1 MERKWGHKNG
11 VNREKPGR
19 SGVRK
24 VDAKQRAIL
33 EFSQLLLKDPSSKVF
48 LHRLLNN
55 KELVGKMV
63 FVLNRTML
71 ANTVLVSELGSSRIG
86 FQLELGARRQEE
98 VSLVNG
104 RLVRHVKRTR
114 RLCIN
119 DPLEAWEA
127 LENFEGRLYTQFCFS
142 GEVPKWYL
150 DVVEP
155 NPALPVEAEPAS
167 EGDETGDIF
176 REQLDIALWII
187 LLRQE
192 IDEALAK
199 KEPQRFYQAARVY
212 NQLMER
218 CLWEFE

>member
-33 EFSQLLLKDPSSKVF
+33 EFSQRLLKEPSSKMF
-48 LHRLLNN
+48 LQRLLNN
-55 KELVGKMV
+55 KELVDKMV
-63 FVLNRTML
+63 FVLDRKML
-71 ANTVLVSELGSSRIG
+71 ANTLLVSELGSSRIG

-114 RLCIN
+114 RLCLN
-119 DPLEAWEA
+119 DPMEAWEA
-127 LENFEGRLYTQFCFS
+127 LENFVGRLYTQFSFA
-142 GEVPKWYL
+142 GEIPDWYL
-150 DVVEP
+150 AIVEP
-155 NPALPVEAEPAS
+155 NPALPAEVGPGVEE
-167 EGDETGDIF
+167 EETADVF

-187 LLRQE
+187 LLKQE
-192 IDEALAK
+192 IDLALAEK
-199 KEPQRFYQAARVY
+199 NSERFYEIAGLY
-212 NQLMER
+212 NRLKER
-218 CLWEFE
+218 CLWDFE